1 MSTVVR
7 YLHPL
12 VACAHHTG
20 RLFFHPHPHPRIW
33 GSTRLITPLFLL
45 SSPKRPKLPQRPPIP
60 VMYRPQL
67 PILPVWPLTY
77 FTTRRRPPPR
87 PFPLPLIVNPKGNR
101 RVRIHP
107 PMFLLRKHF
116 CCVKIKI
123 ILYFKYVVLFY
134 SLLPFN
140 FPPHFLAFMGA
151 QVDLNTSID
160 RKLFL
165 FGITTYHRSP
175 CSGSF
180 LFSTLYC

>member
-1 MSTVVR
+1 MSTVVP

-12 VACAHHTG
+12 VACAHPTG
-20 RLFFHPHPHPRIW
+20 RPFFHPHPHPRIW

-45 SSPKRPKLPQRPPIP
+45 SSPKRPKLPRRPPIP

-107 PMFLLRKHF
+107 PMFLQRKHF
-116 CCVKIKI
+116 CCVNKNYLIFQI
-123 ILYFKYVVLFY
+123 C
-134 SLLPFN
+134 
-140 FPPHFLAFMGA
+140 GA
-151 QVDLNTSID
+151 L
-160 RKLFL
+160 
-165 FGITTYHRSP
+165 
-175 CSGSF
+175 
-180 LFSTLYC
+180 LFSSAFQFSTPFPGFYGGTSRFEYVN